1 MILDPLRTLPGVIAA
16 ALVGP
21 DGLAIE
27 AHGDGGDGLA
37 AELASLRQGMDR
49 TGRRLGTGDVTRL
62 AFTSERVEVVA
73 VTTGPYTVGA
83 AMTRGSDTRTAQQT
97 LARLG
102 PGRLLYADKI
112 A

>member
-1 MILDPLRTLPGVIAA
+1 VILDPLRTLPGVIAA

-97 LARLG
+97 LARLALDISL
-102 PGRLLYADKI
+102 PREQA
-112 A
+112 

>member
-16 ALVGP
+16 ALVGA
-21 DGLAIE
+21 DGLAVE
-27 AHGDGGDGLA
+27 SYGDGGDGLA

-73 VTTGPYTVGA
+73 VTTGPYTLGA
-83 AMTRGSDTRTAQQT
+83 AMTRGSDTRTAQQS
-97 LARLG
+97 LARLAVDLVM
-102 PGRLLYADKI
+102 PRETP
-112 A
+112 